1 MLGKGFTTATSDSV
15 VGVSGAPTV
24 VYGLN
29 IVSGGGGAGRVIL
42 RNGATTGGTAV
53 ITLDGTTSKGVQFDF
68 GGQRESYSPPAAL
81 PTSIR
86 MSAPMTHHRRVAL
99 IWPRVPVKA
108 GYQILAASA
117 ALGAA
122 SVSGCSVLPEH
133 CFRRKPPAP

>member
-68 GGQRESYSPPAAL
+68 GGNGVVFPAGCFADLDTNVSAMTIIAESL
-81 PTSIR
+81 
-86 MSAPMTHHRRVAL
+86 
-99 IWPRVPVKA
+99 
-108 GYQILAASA
+108 
-117 ALGAA
+117 
-122 SVSGCSVLPEH
+122 
-133 CFRRKPPAP
+133 